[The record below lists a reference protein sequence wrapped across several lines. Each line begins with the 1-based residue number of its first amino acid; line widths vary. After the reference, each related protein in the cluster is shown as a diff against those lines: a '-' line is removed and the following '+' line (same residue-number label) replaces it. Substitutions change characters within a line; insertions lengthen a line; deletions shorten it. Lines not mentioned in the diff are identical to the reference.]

1 MTAGAFVMGEI
12 VHRKRTFRSVEGKLL
27 RRSKLVEAIEQ
38 AKASG
43 KTIVHTNGCFDI
55 LHVGHIRYLQ
65 DARALGDLLVVG
77 VNSDDSVRRLKGPE
91 RPIVPEFERAEVLAA
106 LECVDYIT
114 IFSEDTPVELIRAI
128 RPDIHVKGGD
138 YRPEDLPESEVVRS
152 VGGRIEVIPLSNTA
166 SEGYSTSDLVT
177 RIKSL

>member
-1 MTAGAFVMGEI
+1 MGET
-12 VHRKRTFRSVEGKLL
+12 VHTKKTFRSVERKLL

-43 KTIVHTNGCFDI
+43 RAVVHTNGCFDI
-55 LHVGHIRYLQ
+55 LHLGHIRYL
-65 DARALGDLLVVG
+65 LVVG
-77 VNSDDSVRRLKGPE
+77 LNSDASVRRLKGPE

-106 LECVDYIT
+106 LECVDYIS

-128 RPDIHVKGGD
+128 GPDIHVKGGD
-138 YRPEDLPESEVVRS
+138 YRPEDLPESEAVRS
-152 VGGRIEVIPLSNTA
+152 VGGRIEVIPLSKTA
-166 SEGYSTSDLVT
+166 SEGYSTSDLVA